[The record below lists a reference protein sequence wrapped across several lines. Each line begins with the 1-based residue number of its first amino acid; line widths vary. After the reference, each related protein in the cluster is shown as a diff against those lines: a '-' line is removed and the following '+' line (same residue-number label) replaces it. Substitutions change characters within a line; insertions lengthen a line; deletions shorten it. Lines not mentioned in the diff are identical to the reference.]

1 MKLYNNFLYLYNLSK
16 FIESKYPANIDELL
30 YLYDREIHI
39 IEQNNLDVAFCIS
52 INTFFLNLR
61 VNINNWG
68 QIKIIIEKIGS
79 VENLVKLHM
88 EYSDLSEDVYCVISG
103 QITPRNKFCANI
115 VGSYNAYLLRKV
127 LDNIN
132 EFTIIYK
139 EIEKFSKMFS

>member
-16 FIESKYPANIDELL
+16 YIESKHLANIDELL

-61 VNINNWG
+61 ININNWG
-68 QIKIIIEKIGS
+68 QIKRIIEMIRS
-79 VENLVKLHM
+79 IENLVKLHI
-88 EYSDLSEDVYCVISG
+88 EYSNLPEDVYYVISG
-103 QITPRNKFCANI
+103 KITPRNKFCANI
-115 VGSYNAYLLRKV
+115 VGNYNAHLLRKV